1 MKKHVSYGA
10 AAVVGLS
17 LVVVGSAGFH
27 ETVQA
32 TRYEGK
38 QETPIVFQ
46 AAGPT
51 GASILSMVDA
61 FRASIGGVNNANTAG
76 PLAEGRREINWD
88 GGGSTATAPAPTPF
102 DGFLV
107 TRGGRFTTRGT
118 GFLQAPLDGL
128 VTTFNNPTYATIF
141 QAFSPVRLFS
151 PVNSNVTNARFF
163 VPGGGEIPATTA
175 AFGAVFSDVDQAG
188 AGKDDDKRDKHGF
201 DYGDNGKDRD
211 KDKEEA
217 TTTMAFYDVRGKE
230 LYTAIV
236 PASKGDASLSF
247 VGVQFSDA
255 RIAYVRIKTGNV
267 NPGPY
272 DSARRD
278 VVMMDD
284 FIYGEPQTIED
295 AYDRQD
301 IATLEDK

>member
-1 MKKHVSYGA
+1 VI
-10 AAVVGLS
+10 GLS
-17 LVVVGSAGFH
+17 LAVVGSAGFH
-27 ETVQA
+27 ESVQA

-38 QETPIVFQ
+38 DETPIVFQ
-46 AAGPT
+46 AAGPSI
-51 GASILSMVDA
+51 ASIQSMVDA
-61 FRASIGGVNNANTAG
+61 FRESLGGVNNGNVAG
-76 PLAEGRREINWD
+76 PLTEGRREINWD

-118 GFLQAPLDGL
+118 GFVQAPLDGL

-163 VPGGGEIPATTA
+163 VPGGGEIPATTG

-188 AGKDDDKRDKHGF
+188 GGDDEKSRHDSWGADTSYK
-201 DYGDNGKDRD
+201 D

-247 VGVQFSDA
+247 VGVKFSNA

-267 NPGPY
+267 IPGPY
-272 DSARRD
+272 DTARRD

-284 FIYGEPQTIED
+284 FIYAEPQTVED

-301 IATLEDK
+301 LAALEDR